1 MKKFATIWLDGCSG
15 CHMSFLDTDERII
28 ELAQHIEVLYGPA
41 VDYKEF
47 PDGVDIT
54 LVEGAVSSE
63 EDLEKIKDIRKKSKL
78 LIAFGDCAV
87 TGNVSAMKNLYGT
100 DAVVRRVYGSVENAP
115 SEVVP
120 KLLDRVMPIHEVV
133 KVDFFLQGCPP
144 PADAIF
150 YALSEVVN
158 DRIPD
163 INEMTRFGK

>member
-1 MKKFATIWLDGCSG
+1 MKRFATIWLDGCSG

-28 ELAQHIEVLYGPA
+28 DLAQHIEVLYGPT

-47 PDGVDIT
+47 PDNVDIT
-54 LVEGAVSSE
+54 LVEGAVSTE
-63 EDLEKIKDIRKKSKL
+63 EDLKKIKEIRAKTKL

-87 TGNVSAMKNLYGT
+87 TGNVSAMKNLFGT
-100 DAVVRRVYGSVENAP
+100 DAVLRRVYGSVESAP
-115 SEVVP
+115 DEVVP
-120 KLLDRVMPIHEVV
+120 KLLDRVMPIHEVI

-163 INEMTRFGK
+163 INELTRFGK

>member
-1 MKKFATIWLDGCSG
+1 MKRFATIWLDGCSG

-28 ELAQHIEVLYGPA
+28 DLAKHIEVLYGPA

-47 PDGVDIT
+47 PDNVDIT
-54 LVEGAVSSE
+54 LVEGAVSTE
-63 EDLEKIKDIRKKSKL
+63 EDLKKIKDIRAKSKL

-100 DAVVRRVYGSVENAP
+100 DAVVRRVYGSVEAMP

-163 INEMTRFGK
+163 INELTRFGK